1 MQIQINTT
9 NDVEGRA
16 ALLSHAED
24 QVRQRLSRFE
34 SRLTRIEMHLGDEN
48 GARNTA
54 GDKRC
59 VLEARPTG
67 LAPVTVTDHGNT
79 LEEAMSGAL
88 KKIVN
93 SLETTFG
100 KLATH

>member
-9 NDVEGRA
+9 NEVDGRA

-79 LEEAMSGAL
+79 LEAAMGGAL
-88 KKIVN
+88 KKMVN

-100 KLATH
+100 KLSTH

>member
-9 NDVEGRA
+9 NDVDGRA

-88 KKIVN
+88 KKMVS

>member
-9 NDVEGRA
+9 NEVEGRA

-48 GARNTA
+48 GARSTA

-67 LAPVTVTDHGNT
+67 LAPVTVTDHGDT
-79 LEEAMSGAL
+79 LEAAMAGAL
-88 KKIVN
+88 KKMAN
-93 SLETTFG
+93 TLETTFG
-100 KLATH
+100 KRSTH

>member
-48 GARNTA
+48 GTRNTA

-67 LAPVTVTDHGNT
+67 LAPVTVTDHGDT
-79 LEEAMSGAL
+79 LEAAMSGAL
-88 KKIVN
+88 KKMVN

>member
-9 NDVEGRA
+9 NEVEGRA

>member
-9 NDVEGRA
+9 NDVDGRA
-16 ALLSHAED
+16 ALLSHAEN

-88 KKIVN
+88 KKMVN

>member
-9 NDVEGRA
+9 NDVDGRA

-88 KKIVN
+88 KKMVN

>member
-34 SRLTRIEMHLGDEN
+34 SRLTRIEMHLGDET

-79 LEEAMSGAL
+79 LEEAMTGAL
-88 KKIVN
+88 KKMVN

>member
-88 KKIVN
+88 KKMVN

>member
-9 NDVEGRA
+9 NEVEGRA

-88 KKIVN
+88 KKMVN

>member
-34 SRLTRIEMHLGDEN
+34 SRLTRVEVHLGDEN

-88 KKIVN
+88 KKMVN